1 MAAPDRIIAQ
11 RATNWQWYRK
21 PHATATSRRVHRL
34 AAKRRRQ
41 ELPKLDER

>member
-1 MAAPDRIIAQ
+1 MAAPDRIIAM
-11 RATNWQWYRK
+11 RAIDAQWYRK

-41 ELPKLDER
+41 ELPKLEEQ